1 MKLYRQRD
9 FLIKSV
15 ASLRL
20 NDICRVLGKKNE
32 NQKKKEKGRSWS
44 PIVRRR
50 TENKTDI
57 RKQK

>member
-20 NDICRVLGKKNE
+20 NDTCWVLGKKNE
-32 NQKKKEKGRSWS
+32 KQKKKKE
-44 PIVRRR
+44 VDLDRR
-50 TENKTDI
+50 
-57 RKQK
+57 

>member
-32 NQKKKEKGRSWS
+32 NQKKKKK
-44 PIVRRR
+44 VDLDRR
-50 TENKTDI
+50 
-57 RKQK
+57 